1 MSNVT
6 EKLNKTCYTL
16 ILKYCKCLFES
27 AGERLDTC
35 LLKEEQTLYLLYF
48 PSYFFLS

>member
-16 ILKYCKCLFES
+16 ILKYYKCLFES
-27 AGERLDTC
+27 AGERLVTC

-48 PSYFFLS
+48 PAYFFLS